1 MPPCDLPFETAYWV
15 IEGKLMAGPHPGGIF
30 ETAPENIAQLFYNC
44 NIRHFVDLTEKGEYD
59 PYIPSW
65 GKVHAFTYK
74 QFPIKDFAIPTPQ
87 FAKSILDYIDARIDE
102 GRGAVY
108 VHCYAGLG
116 RTGTIVGIYLARHG
130 IAEGEGVAEKIKE
143 LRDSARISAHFY
155 DSPQSRAQFKM
166 IKEWK
171 KGE

>member
-1 MPPCDLPFETAYWV
+1 
-15 IEGKLMAGPHPGGIF
+15 MAGPHPGGLF
-30 ETAPENIAQLFYNC
+30 EPALSNTAQLFYNC

-65 GKVHAFTYK
+65 GRVDGIQAREVFTYK
-74 QFPIKDFAIPTPQ
+74 QFPIKDFMIPTPTL
-87 FAKSILDYIDARIDE
+87 AKSILDYIDTRINE

-108 VHCYAGLG
+108 LHCYAGLG

-130 IAEGEGVAEKIKE
+130 IAEGEDVAKKINE

-155 DSPQSRAQFKM
+155 DSPQRRSQFKM

-171 KGE
+171 KGD